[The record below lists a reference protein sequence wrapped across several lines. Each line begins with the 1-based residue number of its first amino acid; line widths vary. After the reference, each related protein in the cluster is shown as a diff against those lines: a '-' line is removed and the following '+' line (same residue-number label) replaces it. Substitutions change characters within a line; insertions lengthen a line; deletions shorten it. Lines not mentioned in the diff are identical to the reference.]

1 MIGFFFQREVKQ
13 QLRHNLSRLPKP
25 KNDYEI
31 VLPDTADQNNDNDQ
45 MDLSNLNDED
55 QADIDQRKRD
65 ERRRKRKRNTIK
77 YLFSLLFFFVL
88 LSYRR
93 RTF

>member
-1 MIGFFFQREVKQ
+1 MKQ

-31 VLPDTADQNNDNDQ
+31 VVPDTADQVNEEDQ
-45 MDLSNLNDED
+45 MDLGDGRDED

-65 ERRRKRKRNTIK
+65 ERRRKRMRNRAK
-77 YLFSLLFFFVL
+77 
-88 LSYRR
+88 
-93 RTF
+93 